1 MNNYILIVTYRVTQ
15 NVLQKGA
22 YMIEFKNVYKK
33 YENNDNTAIND
44 LNLQIKDGDFFVLVG
59 PSGSGKTTT
68 LKMINRLI
76 KQTSGD
82 ITIDGKNIDDFDIQ
96 EMRLQMGYVLQ
107 NIALFPNMTIE
118 DNITI
123 QPDSLKWSKEK
134 RHKVTWDLLDKVGLD
149 PEKYAKRYP
158 RELSGGE
165 QQRVGIVRA
174 LAADP
179 KVVLMDEPFSALD
192 PISRNQLQELVLK
205 LHSEMK
211 MTFIFVTHD
220 MNEAVRLGNTIAV
233 MRLGHL
239 EQIGTR
245 DEIVHNPKNNFV
257 TGFFKNQQND
267 DKKLKLIID
276 SQDCQEV
283 DKQEADLSE
292 EDNVSDL
299 ASLLKTRDFALVQS
313 ADGKVW
319 KLTTQSLLDYLA
331 RDGE

>member
-1 MNNYILIVTYRVTQ
+1 
-15 NVLQKGA
+15 
-22 YMIEFKNVYKK
+22 MIEFKNVYKK

-123 QPDSLKWSKEK
+123 QPESLKWSKEK
-134 RHKVTWDLLDKVGLD
+134 RHKVAWDLLDKVGLK
-149 PEKYAKRYP
+149 PEDYAKRYP

-257 TGFFKNQQND
+257 NGFFKNQQND

-283 DKQEADLSE
+283 DEQDTDLSE

-299 ASLLKTRDFALVQS
+299 ASLLKTRSFALVKS
-313 ADGKVW
+313 ADGRVW
-319 KLTTQSLLDYLA
+319 KLTTQSLLNYLA

>member
-1 MNNYILIVTYRVTQ
+1 
-15 NVLQKGA
+15 
-22 YMIEFKNVYKK
+22 MIEFKNVYKK

-44 LNLQIKDGDFFVLVG
+44 LNLQIQDGDFFVLVG

-82 ITIDGKNIDDFDIQ
+82 ITIDGKNIDDFDLR

-123 QPDSLKWSKEK
+123 QPESLKWSKEK
-134 RHKVTWDLLDKVGLD
+134 RHKVALDLLSKVGLD
-149 PEKYAKRYP
+149 PEKYAKRLP

-174 LAADP
+174 LASNP
-179 KVVLMDEPFSALD
+179 KIVLMDEPFSALD

-205 LHSEMK
+205 LHQEMK

-220 MNEAVRLGNTIAV
+220 MNEAVRLGNTIAI

-245 DEIVHNPKNNFV
+245 DEIVHNPKNKFV
-257 TGFFKNQQND
+257 NGFFKNQQND

-276 SQDCQEV
+276 SQKCQEV
-283 DKQEADLSE
+283 DKQTPDLTE
-292 EDNVSDL
+292 EDNISDL
-299 ASLLKTRDFALVQS
+299 ASLLRSQEFALVQS
-313 ADGKVW
+313 ADGKIW
-319 KLTTQSLLDYLA
+319 KLTTQSLLNYLS

>member
-1 MNNYILIVTYRVTQ
+1 
-15 NVLQKGA
+15 
-22 YMIEFKNVYKK
+22 MIEFKNVYKK

-76 KQTSGD
+76 KQTSGE
-82 ITIDGKNIDDFDIQ
+82 ITIDGKNIDDFDLR

-123 QPDSLKWSKEK
+123 QPESLKWSKEK
-134 RHKVTWDLLDKVGLD
+134 RHQVAWDLLEKVGLD
-149 PEKYAKRYP
+149 PDKYAKRLP
-158 RELSGGE
+158 NELSGGE

-174 LAADP
+174 LASNP
-179 KVVLMDEPFSALD
+179 KIVLMDEPFSALD

-205 LHSEMK
+205 LHAEMK

-220 MNEAVRLGNTIAV
+220 MNEAVRLGNTIAI

-257 TGFFKNQQND
+257 NGFFKNQQND

-283 DKQEADLSE
+283 DRQQADLSE

-299 ASLLKTRDFALVQS
+299 ASLLKIQDFVLVKSSDEQ
-313 ADGKVW
+313 VW
-319 KLTTQSLLDYLA
+319 KLTTQSLLNYLA